1 LFRPSPLNKLQAA
14 KECVNMKHIHFLTL
28 EDFAGVCFREVQAR
42 ELQLLESQVCFIVS
56 KSQCRSH
63 LRWRV
68 AGMFCPCFFFL
79 LLRSRGELRG
89 LCEAARA
96 IEVASRAFISI
107 GAGTRIQYSTT
118 CYRIVYRIF
127 MIGNGV
133 RSVAGHRSL
142 NKVYDIAESFS
153 SL

>member
-1 LFRPSPLNKLQAA
+1 
-14 KECVNMKHIHFLTL
+14 M
-28 EDFAGVCFREVQAR
+28 AGSRDV
-42 ELQLLESQVCFIVS
+42 LSLL
-56 KSQCRSH
+56 
-63 LRWRV
+63 
-68 AGMFCPCFFFL
+68 FFFL

-127 MIGNGV
+127 MIGNGI

-142 NKVYDIAESFS
+142 NKVYDTAESFS